1 MLRNVRILDFKA
13 GAFTE
18 DTSLLIEDGRIKWI
32 GAEASHTLPGDLK
45 VLDGGGRF
53 AIPGLFDM
61 HTHTATPIH
70 SQSARDVS
78 QMELWIAYGVTSV
91 ADMGSDTG
99 TLQAWADRRN
109 GFGAPVPRVFHYGSM
124 IEATPFIWGGSAYG
138 ASDEQLRDIV
148 HLEKKEGVVGVKSY
162 FTLSWPLHRAL
173 AAEAFKQGLPVSAH
187 GLFSEEIIRG
197 ALIGHAMKAH
207 MLPVN
212 VYNDDLLQ
220 LLAATGTYWTPTLA
234 VVFGLFPE
242 GSPLRMAM
250 IAELKRA
257 YQAGVPLLAGTD
269 SLNPKDNY
277 GESLHAELQYFVRAG
292 ISPIEVL
299 QIATQRSASAVGAG
313 DLLGSLEPGKIADV
327 VLLDAN
333 PLDDIANTLTTWRV
347 VAGGRL
353 FAEPQPLTTTDE
365 QAHSP
370 AEVH

>member
-1 MLRNVRILDFKA
+1 MAVQRHKYPRSDSIFLQHRKT
-13 GAFTE
+13 GGFTE

-32 GAEASHTLPGDLK
+32 GTEASHALPGNLK

-109 GFGAPVPRVFHYGSM
+109 GFGAPIPRVFHYGSM

-173 AAEAFKQGLPVSAH
+173 ASRRSSRGCRCRLTVFSVRRLSGGLSSAT
-187 GLFSEEIIRG
+187 R
-197 ALIGHAMKAH
+197 
-207 MLPVN
+207 
-212 VYNDDLLQ
+212 
-220 LLAATGTYWTPTLA
+220 
-234 VVFGLFPE
+234 
-242 GSPLRMAM
+242 
-250 IAELKRA
+250 
-257 YQAGVPLLAGTD
+257 
-269 SLNPKDNY
+269 
-277 GESLHAELQYFVRAG
+277 
-292 ISPIEVL
+292 
-299 QIATQRSASAVGAG
+299 
-313 DLLGSLEPGKIADV
+313 
-327 VLLDAN
+327 
-333 PLDDIANTLTTWRV
+333 
-347 VAGGRL
+347 
-353 FAEPQPLTTTDE
+353 
-365 QAHSP
+365 
-370 AEVH
+370 